1 MTKHTGSVVNDEQRA
16 KCTYVFYIHGAVDLF
31 GSLQIGCR
39 QMKNI
44 QLGLYK
50 QFWKEHPSVIVI
62 S

>member
-39 QMKNI
+39 QMKIYSWACINSSGRSI
-44 QLGLYK
+44 L
-50 QFWKEHPSVIVI
+50 V
-62 S
+62 

>member
-39 QMKNI
+39 QMKIYSWACINSSGRNI
-44 QLGLYK
+44 L
-50 QFWKEHPSVIVI
+50 V
-62 S
+62 